1 MKSVILLL
9 AFVLPFYALSI
20 EGFEADL
27 YSKNNTQMK
36 KIQLDLELKVEPSA
50 NQIAIKDALNVIIS
64 SFYAEDLLSS
74 KGKEAFK
81 ESFKK
86 YTAKKYNIQIKEVYI
101 IALKSVNEVD
111 VEKIIKA
118 VEKYYNAQQGTPNPA
133 PQPNDEAKKL
143 IEDQMKNNAKY
154 IDGMRDFGDV
164 DFYRQ

>member
-1 MKSVILLL
+1 MKFVIFLC
-9 AFVLPFYALSI
+9 AFTLSLYALSI

-36 KIQLDLELKVEPSA
+36 KIQLDIELKVDNNA
-50 NQIAIKDALNVIIS
+50 NQMAIKDALNVIIS

-101 IALKSVNEVD
+101 IALKSVNEID
-111 VEKIIKA
+111 AEKIIKA
-118 VEKYYNAQQGTPNPA
+118 VEKYYNAQQNGANPV
-133 PQPNDEAKKL
+133 QPNDEAKKL
-143 IEDQMKNNAKY
+143 IEDQMKNNTKY
-154 IDGMRDFGDV
+154 IDEMRDFGDV